1 MDTFPKIMKK
11 DSRKIP
17 HSAAEWGMMIFS
29 FCCTKFA
36 LGKFS
41 TAKLAFRQIL

>member
-29 FCCTKFA
+29 FCY
-36 LGKFS
+36 
-41 TAKLAFRQIL
+41 AKLGSKFQLLNLL